1 MRRGKPIFIS
11 LVALMTAAVLGMGI
25 SPLSAQETAEKD
37 KEFTDQKTLRGEVS
51 GISNNFLAIEVSADA
66 TAVREMTFAVSKD
79 VKVKGR
85 DRILDIKTGDTV
97 SVMYEETTQ
106 AVKKKDKKGKEIK
119 EVRVL
124 GRVVKEITLLRA
136 APQPEVEPETEPVTE
151 DAPPQEAETG
161 E

>member
-1 MRRGKPIFIS
+1 MR
-11 LVALMTAAVLGMGI
+11 
-25 SPLSAQETAEKD
+25 
-37 KEFTDQKTLRGEVS
+37 
-51 GISNNFLAIEVSADA
+51 
-66 TAVREMTFAVSKD
+66 
-79 VKVKGR
+79 R